1 MNKVLINKQLEENNS
16 SNNFKCFLHCLFTKY
31 GWMDEDGGFLIH
43 NMKNVL
49 DEVQLEVASLE
60 YVLFKCTAIGSIDKC
75 ERSFLFTECFWKK
88 AVQVSFLIYFENTI
102 INCSCCRNR
111 LSTTNFFII
120 LKTRNNGNAI
130 DAVVWYRNSNTTI
143 KHNIIITVYK

>member
-1 MNKVLINKQLEENNS
+1 MFILRFPYTLFLSSISVETMNKVLINKQLEENNS
-16 SNNFKCFLHCLFTKY
+16 SSNFKCFLHCLFTKY

-43 NMKNVL
+43 NMKSVL

-88 AVQVSFLIYFENTI
+88 AVQKSAMDDQ
-102 INCSCCRNR
+102 
-111 LSTTNFFII
+111 FF
-120 LKTRNNGNAI
+120 
-130 DAVVWYRNSNTTI
+130 Y
-143 KHNIIITVYK
+143 NIGEKK